1 MTEHDQHRAIFNL
14 SRDVDDITKLLKLVM
29 NTFASLELRIEDLE
43 VEAATRH
50 ALSTE
55 PANEPPKGDAP

>member
-50 ALSTE
+50 ALCTE